1 MGLRPTTSM
10 YWSAFIGEGVA
21 PIRNPQQHGCCSRAP
36 WIGSRH
42 VYIGDYLGLHQRP
55 SEVTREVVVPHQEPS
70 TAWMLWQRPHGWV
83 HAAPSTL
90 PINSLGS

>member
-1 MGLRPTTSM
+1 MDAVAEAPWMGSRRVPDGC
-10 YWSAFIGEGVA
+10 YFHGGVDFK
-21 PIRNPQQHGCCSRAP
+21 RKGFVCLGNSLQHGCCSRAP

-70 TAWMLWQRPHGWV
+70 TAWML
-83 HAAPSTL
+83 
-90 PINSLGS
+90 